1 MLVVEVSE
9 FRIERMEKALDKVCE
24 AVSQIAVVG
33 ERLLSLLNRMERF
46 EKRLDEQE
54 DKVIELSEDVILNSK
69 LIKTSERFFWI
80 GVSAVA
86 SFVVYMVR

>member
-1 MLVVEVSE
+1 MEVSE

-24 AVSQIAVVG
+24 AVSQIAVVD
-33 ERLLSLLNRMERF
+33 ERLLTLFTRMERF

-54 DKVIELSEDVILNSK
+54 DKLIGMSENLILNSK
-69 LIKTSERFFWI
+69 LLQNSERFMWI
-80 GVSAVA
+80 LVSACA